1 MVPAHSGPDGDEHDE
16 ESVLTLFE
24 ATYPAQPPLSTTEVA
39 EHLDVSEET
48 ARNRLESLKAEEHLT
63 SKSLT
68 GGTKL
73 WWSPEMDFATAELAG
88 SPRHGV
94 ARESTEE

>member
-1 MVPAHSGPDGDEHDE
+1 MAPAPNGSDSEDSDE
-16 ESVLTLFE
+16 EAFALFE

-39 EHLDVSEET
+39 EHLGVSEEA
-48 ARNRLESLKAEEHLT
+48 ARDRLESLKAADRLA

-73 WWSPEMDFATAELAG
+73 WWSPEADFATAELAG
-88 SPRHGV
+88 SPRRS
-94 ARESTEE
+94 ATRETSEE